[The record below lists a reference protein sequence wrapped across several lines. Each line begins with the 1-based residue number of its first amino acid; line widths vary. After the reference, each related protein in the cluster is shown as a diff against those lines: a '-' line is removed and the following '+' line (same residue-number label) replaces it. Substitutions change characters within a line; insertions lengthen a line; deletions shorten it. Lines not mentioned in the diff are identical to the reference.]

1 MNKKYPMLLSPGSI
15 GKVELKNRIVMSA
28 MGMNQSDD
36 GFVNDT
42 VIEHYTA
49 RARGGAGLIIVE
61 VTCVVHHWGK
71 IQEIRSFLMVT
82 NTFPGCRG

>member
-1 MNKKYPMLLSPGSI
+1 MKEKYPMLFSPGSI

-28 MGMNQSDD
+28 MGMNQSDN
-36 GFVNDT
+36 GFVNDA
-42 VIEHYTA
+42 VIEHYAA
-49 RARGGAGLIIVE
+49 RARGGVGLIIVE
-61 VTCVVHHWGK
+61 VTCVDAPLGK